1 MSKECSLRI
10 YYKEVPTTLIT
21 KQKISELKNYEDLIK
36 AILDKS
42 KKLEK
47 KNIEIQKI
55 AIKENEK
62 FVLELEEKING
73 LDSVYNNETFSFLY
87 NKLVESKP
95 ENIKVFIVK
104 VKKYPEWKP
113 PQICKIFEN
122 TLKNASKEVINSIK
136 KDLTQEELEN
146 GNRVYIKERK
156 EEKEL
161 DDDNYRDVHAGVFCN
176 NCHDGNFFGLRYICA
191 ECNNFNLCENC
202 YKNDIH
208 SHNKEH
214 TFIRLKDPIDVDI
227 TNYSCIF
234 NPSRIFECREYDS
247 FELEVEVINNGMNN
261 LSLCF
266 ISPIR
271 FGKNYLGCS
280 KTSITTESCNN
291 GEKFNMKMLLTF
303 EDEPA
308 NGEAFKPL
316 DEYEGYFRLMT
327 REGIPFGDILYV
339 KVTIKN

>member
-10 YYKEVPTTLIT
+10 YYKEVPTILIT

-202 YKNDIH
+202 YLNSLYTHD
-208 SHNKEH
+208 KEH
-214 TFIRLKDPIDVDI
+214 TFIRIKNPISLEI
-227 TNYSCIF
+227 NNFSSIF
-234 NPSRIFECREYDS
+234 CSNRIIENKNHDNFD
-247 FELEVEVINNGMNN
+247 LEIEGINNGINDLN
-261 LSLCF
+261 YCF

-271 FGKNYLGCS
+271 FGKKYLGCGKRS
-280 KTSITTESCNN
+280 IPENVKT
-291 GEKFNMKMLLTF
+291 GEKFKLILSATF
-303 EDEPA
+303 EDGIE
-308 NGEAFKPL
+308 NEELFQPL
-316 DEYEGYFRLMT
+316 KQYEGYFRLMT
-327 REGIPFGDILYV
+327 PEGIPFGDILYLQV
-339 KVTIKN
+339 NIQN